1 MIKRHPYVVSIVVLL
16 LILGGVFFAYRTS
29 QATAASAKAA
39 KPDPAA
45 APAKEEKRLPVE
57 ISKAKR
63 GSISSSILT
72 TASLEPHRQVT
83 MVSETQ
89 GIVSKLQIEEGDRVS
104 EGQILALIS
113 NNQKQAALEKS
124 NVRVNNAKVVLDRK
138 QTSFDQKLVPQSD
151 LDAAKYEMG
160 TALAEQQTAQ
170 ADLDRSTIR
179 APFSGIITERFIEKG
194 QNIHDQQNLLT
205 IVDRDPLLARI
216 YLPEKEVFGL
226 KDGEQVDLSLNSQKS
241 VSFAGFIKQ
250 INPAVDPKTGTIKVT
265 IEINNAPTSVRP
277 GSFVDVRLVTQRH
290 DNSLLIPKKALLEEA
305 GEQYLYLIKNGVAV
319 RKSISV
325 GFQDEQFAE
334 VLNGINQGDDV
345 VVAGQ
350 GSLRDG
356 AKTETVATR

>member
-1 MIKRHPYVVSIVVLL
+1 MIRRHPYVVSLVLL
-16 LILGGVFFAYRTS
+16 IIVGGVFFAYRSS
-29 QATAASAKAA
+29 QATAASAKVA
-39 KPDPAA
+39 KPDPATA
-45 APAKEEKRLPVE
+45 AKEEKRLPVE
-57 ISKAKR
+57 ISKAKL
-63 GSISSSILT
+63 GSISSSIVT

-89 GIVSKLQIEEGDRVS
+89 GIVSKLQVEEGDRVS
-104 EGQILALIS
+104 EGQILAMVS
-113 NNQKQAALEKS
+113 NHEKQAALDKAE
-124 NVRVNNAKVVLDRK
+124 VRVKNATLQLDRK
-138 QTSFDQKLVPQSD
+138 QRSYDQKLISQSD

-160 TALAEQQTAQ
+160 TAMAEKQTAQ
-170 ADLDRSTIR
+170 VDLDRSTIR
-179 APFSGIITERFIEKG
+179 APFAGMITERFIEKG
-194 QNIHDQQNLLT
+194 QNIHDQQNLFTLL
-205 IVDRDPLLARI
+205 DRDPLLARI

-226 KDGEQVDLSLNSQKS
+226 KEGELVDLSLNSQKT
-241 VSFAGFIKQ
+241 VAFGGHIKQ

-265 IEINNAPTSVRP
+265 IEITDAPLAVRP
-277 GSFVDVRLVTQRH
+277 GSFVDVRLITQKH

-325 GFQDEQFAE
+325 GFLDDQYAE
-334 VLNGINQGDDV
+334 VLKGVSQGDDV